1 MSVAAPA
8 DPDAIDSEKYV
19 VRVLAP
25 AAGPVRQRILNQL
38 HRLSLRT
45 PLHKLR
51 LRGRYPLKLL
61 AVPDDP
67 VRGDAERAKAMLS
80 GRIVWRGEVQDVAS
94 CTFGEGGWSPA
105 FFRYLQGFFWLRDLG
120 ALKDR
125 EAAAPVAEK
134 LVRAWLATHGDNVS
148 DAVWRGD
155 LTGSRILLWTAYAPL
170 ILSSSDIIYRS
181 SVLSTLARMSRHLE
195 GIAGRMQLGVGQ
207 IEAWS
212 GIVAAGLLMPGGDVR
227 RGFGEQGLNLAL
239 TMGLTPDGGPLCRS
253 PSRLGDLICTLSLLR
268 KFYDARSL
276 TADRAVEIALARA
289 LAAFEGLILGDEEGT
304 SWQGSVPFEKAEARS
319 IRRAPALRVRPL
331 RQGREWGY
339 HRLQQGKTI
348 LVFDAAPPPIGQNV
362 SAGSASTLSFEMSD
376 SDQRIVVSCGGA
388 SAAGPD
394 VPSVLAQ
401 ALRTTAAHST
411 LILADSNS
419 TALLHDGQL
428 GKGVSE
434 VEVIRHE
441 ADGISRLEAS
451 HDGYVR
457 RFGLT
462 HKRTIFLK
470 TEGRELLGED
480 LLIPARGRKTQATA
494 FSVRFHLGLGVE
506 VSPTADG
513 LGALLR
519 LANGRIWQ
527 FRMQGGELGVEGS
540 VWIDGAGRPN
550 ATQQLVISGEAP
562 AGGLLINWALR
573 RAG

>member
-1 MSVAAPA
+1 
-8 DPDAIDSEKYV
+8 
-19 VRVLAP
+19 
-25 AAGPVRQRILNQL
+25 
-38 HRLSLRT
+38 
-45 PLHKLR
+45 
-51 LRGRYPLKLL
+51 
-61 AVPDDP
+61 
-67 VRGDAERAKAMLS
+67 
-80 GRIVWRGEVQDVAS
+80 
-94 CTFGEGGWSPA
+94 
-105 FFRYLQGFFWLRDLG
+105 
-120 ALKDR
+120 
-125 EAAAPVAEK
+125 
-134 LVRAWLATHGDNVS
+134 
-148 DAVWRGD
+148 
-155 LTGSRILLWTAYAPL
+155 
-170 ILSSSDIIYRS
+170 
-181 SVLSTLARMSRHLE
+181 
-195 GIAGRMQLGVGQ
+195 
-207 IEAWS
+207 
-212 GIVAAGLLMPGGDVR
+212 
-227 RGFGEQGLNLAL
+227 
-239 TMGLTPDGGPLCRS
+239 
-253 PSRLGDLICTLSLLR
+253 
-268 KFYDARSL
+268 
-276 TADRAVEIALARA
+276 
-289 LAAFEGLILGDEEGT
+289 
-304 SWQGSVPFEKAEARS
+304 
-319 IRRAPALRVRPL
+319 
-331 RQGREWGY
+331 
-339 HRLQQGKTI
+339 
-348 LVFDAAPPPIGQNV
+348 
-362 SAGSASTLSFEMSD
+362 MSD

-434 VEVIRHE
+434 LEVIRHE